1 MNEEMKRI
9 LAQSL
14 GSLNLNN
21 PPIPPQTDADRAEI
35 LKRSNAQAPIMNNQM
50 RNIMDRANVGLLNN
64 YLQSKNNPPPVQ
76 QPLPGSPERKNL
88 NGAALMD
95 ALDDPNL
102 KDITPSLRKM
112 AGMPVKATTQEEDLK
127 NRPAY
132 SGLLFGQRQADVQK
146 EEGLMGGLAS
156 KIFNNPILQRL
167 MQGSLYSRPN
177 FQEGFGGVV
186 QRAAEG
192 EVALRRGEDA
202 QALAQAKVD
211 AAKAKAGDGIPKTD
225 RTMVQQIDRFAKAKG
240 GINLIN
246 KMRNLLPSGSI
257 AGTPAKAAQA
267 LNDALSLVGWNP
279 KNTTARNVQII
290 RSKLYSQFEF
300 VGKDLSASDKA
311 IIDTM
316 LPEAGTWLTNAN
328 EFLFALEQLE
338 DKFRQEATVS
348 GNILR
353 QGYSRDPNAYIQT
366 APASVSVSSRRSV

>member
-21 PPIPPQTDADRAEI
+21 PPIRPQTDADRAEI

-50 RNIMDRANVGLLNN
+50 RNTVDRANVGLLNN

-88 NGAALMD
+88 NGVALVN
-95 ALDDPNL
+95 ALNDPNL
-102 KDITPSLRKM
+102 KDITPSLKKM
-112 AGMPVKATTQEEDLK
+112 AGMPVKAITPEEDLK

-132 SGLLFGQRQADVQK
+132 SGLLFGQQQADVQK

-202 QALAQAKVD
+202 QALAQARVD
-211 AAKAKAGDGIPKTD
+211 AAKAKAGDGIPTKD
-225 RTMVQQIDRFAKAKG
+225 KNMIEQINKFAKAKG
-240 GINLIN
+240 GVDLIKKMINQV
-246 KMRNLLPSGSI
+246 PGSI
-257 AGTPAKAAQA
+257 GGPGVVAEDLFVNFTKIF
-267 LNDALSLVGWNP
+267 NFNP
-279 KNTTARNVQII
+279 DMTNSQKVNAI
-290 RSKLYSQFEF
+290 RLKLIDQFEF
-300 VGKDLSASDKA
+300 IGKDMSTADREL
-311 IIDTM
+311 INRM
-316 LPEAGTWLTNAN
+316 LPEAGKLTMSAK
-328 EFLFALEQLE
+328 EFVYSLNLLKERFEN
-338 DKFRQEATVS
+338 KATIS

-353 QGYSRDPNAYIQT
+353 KDYGRDPLGYIQT
-366 APASVSVSSRRSV
+366 APQNRKVISRS

>member
-21 PPIPPQTDADRAEI
+21 PPIPPQTDADRLQI
-35 LKRSNAQAPIMNNQM
+35 QQRSNAQAPIMNNQM
-50 RNIMDRANVGLLNN
+50 RDIMDKA
-64 YLQSKNNPPPVQ
+64 
-76 QPLPGSPERKNL
+76 ERKNL
-88 NGAALMD
+88 NGVQLMNALN
-95 ALDDPNL
+95 DPNL

-132 SGLLFGQRQADVQK
+132 SGLLFGQQQADVQK

-167 MQGSLYSRPN
+167 MQGALYSRPN

-240 GINLIN
+240 GIDLIN
-246 KMRNLLPSGSI
+246 KMRNLLPAGSI
-257 AGTPAKAAQA
+257 GGTPAKASQA
-267 LNDALSLVGWNP
+267 LNDALSLLGANP
-279 KNTTARNVQII
+279 KNTTARNIKII

-300 VGKDLSASDKA
+300 VGKDLSESDKA
-311 IIDTM
+311 IINTM
-316 LPEAGTWLTNAN
+316 LPDTGTWLTNAN
-328 EFLFALEQLE
+328 EFLFALKQLE
-338 DKFRQEATVS
+338 DKFRQEATVA

-353 QGYSRDPNAYIQT
+353 QGYNRDPNAYIQK
-366 APASVSVSSRRSV
+366 APQSVSVSSRRSV

>member
-21 PPIPPQTDADRAEI
+21 PPIRPQTDADRAEI

-50 RNIMDRANVGLLNN
+50 RNTVDRANVGLLNN
-64 YLQSKNNPPPVQ
+64 YMKYKDNPPPSGPMNDQTIKILQDLNNPPTS
-76 QPLPGSPERKNL
+76 GGFGE
-88 NGAALMD
+88 
-95 ALDDPNL
+95 
-102 KDITPSLRKM
+102 
-112 AGMPVKATTQEEDLK
+112 AGTEIEDLK

-240 GINLIN
+240 GIDLIN
-246 KMRNLLPSGSI
+246 KMRNLLPAGSI
-257 AGTPAKAAQA
+257 GGTPAKASQA
-267 LNDALSLVGWNP
+267 LNDALSLLGWNP
-279 KNTTARNVQII
+279 ENTTARNVQII

-328 EFLFALEQLE
+328 EFLFALKQLE

-353 QGYSRDPNAYIQT
+353 QGYSRDPNVYIQT
-366 APASVSVSSRRSV
+366 APQSVSVSSRRSV